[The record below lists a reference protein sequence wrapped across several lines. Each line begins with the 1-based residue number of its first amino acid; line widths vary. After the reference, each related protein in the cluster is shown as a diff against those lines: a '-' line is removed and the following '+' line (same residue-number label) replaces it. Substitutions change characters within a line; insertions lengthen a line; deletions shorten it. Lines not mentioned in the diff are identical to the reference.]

1 MDDIIKIS
9 VNNIYQ
15 SREVI
20 EKRNWAIKSFKRF
33 DKFITAYNN
42 KFNGVDSNYD
52 KLILK
57 LLPEKHH
64 LEKKTYMS
72 DYFIF
77 VITSLYLLTGMH

>member
-9 VNNIYQ
+9 VINIYQ

-57 LLPEKHH
+57 LLIR
-64 LEKKTYMS
+64 KTPFRKENLYERLLHICH
-72 DYFIF
+72 YI
-77 VITSLYLLTGMH
+77 SLLY

>member
-64 LEKKTYMS
+64 LEKEN
-72 DYFIF
+72 
-77 VITSLYLLTGMH
+77 LYERLLHICHYISLLTDGMH